1 MKTPLYH
8 LIYCDLRSQIESLHL
23 KAGDLLPPELE
34 LERIFNASRSPVRQA
49 LGLLENEG
57 LIVRYPGKGTFVAS
71 PPEEIQLWFDSSPFR
86 RHIQRE
92 WGKIHCKTI
101 SVSQELPPR
110 PVQEFLLLGKKQKAT
125 YVERLRCVSG
135 QPIIYVQHY
144 LHPSLESS
152 QISNAG
158 DFYSFRA
165 MLMEKFSVEIT
176 RIEDTLKAVAATSA
190 VAGHLGV
197 PEFTPLLAAQRS
209 SFSGKTPLHFDV
221 FYTLSELWDY
231 HVTFEKGL
239 AGSVSVAT
247 SR

>member
-1 MKTPLYH
+1 MKMPLYH
-8 LIYCDLRSQIESLHL
+8 LIYCNLRSQIESLHL

-34 LERIFNASRSPVRQA
+34 LEKIFNASRSPVRQA

-71 PPEEIQLWFDSSPFR
+71 PPEEIQLWFGSSPFR

-92 WGKIHCKTI
+92 WGKIRCKTI
-101 SVSQELPPR
+101 SVSTELPPR

-125 YVERLRCVSG
+125 YIERVRFVAER
-135 QPIIYVQHY
+135 PIIYTQHY
-144 LHPSLESS
+144 LHPSLEAEK
-152 QISNAG
+152 ISDLG

-176 RIEDTLKAVAATSA
+176 RIEDILKAVTATPTLA
-190 VAGHLGV
+190 EKLNV
-197 PEFTPLLAAQRS
+197 PEFTPLLATQRS
-209 SFSGKTPLHFDV
+209 SFSGETPLHFDF

-239 AGSVSVAT
+239 AGKISVAPPK
-247 SR
+247 